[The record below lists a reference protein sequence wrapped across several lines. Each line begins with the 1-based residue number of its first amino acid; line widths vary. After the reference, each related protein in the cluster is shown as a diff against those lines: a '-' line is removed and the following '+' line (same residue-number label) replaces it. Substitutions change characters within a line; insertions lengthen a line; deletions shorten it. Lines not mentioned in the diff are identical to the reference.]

1 MNSSLDN
8 AEARA
13 EIQSPCLPPN
23 ESPALLPM
31 REGSTPFWWQAL
43 DDLEARPANTGV
55 PMDIWAR
62 ASCWVTCACGKQDP
76 RIPRGSIGAPIDEG
90 LRKLGEAFP
99 IAVGARDV
107 PLARNILI
115 QIEKRAAELL
125 AGAA

>member
-23 ESPALLPM
+23 VSPAILPM
-31 REGSTPFWWQAL
+31 REGSTPDWWHWL
-43 DDLEARPANTGV
+43 DLLESCPGAGV
-55 PMDIWAR
+55 PIAFWAK
-62 ASCWVTCACGKQDP
+62 AATWVTCACGKQDP
-76 RIPRGSIGAPIDEG
+76 RIPRDWVGAPIDEE
-90 LRKLGEAFP
+90 LRNLGEAFP